1 MYSKRE
7 NRNLYCRRLEVW
19 CRRQC
24 GCGRSQPTNHTSIAT
39 PKLHHSRATQTNLSL
54 GSTAIQQS
62 NSRKRISIYSP
73 SRYSIL
79 VGLNLSSLNLY
90 LLRGYPI
97 RRGGKKGKKKKK
109 SHPPPKQTNIISSSV
124 ISQNATTNRDNKTI
138 SLPTTP
144 RPQRNRLNLGRE
156 GLSLFNPALHPQR
169 P

>member
-1 MYSKRE
+1 MRPQSA
-7 NRNLYCRRLEVW
+7 N
-19 CRRQC
+19 
-24 GCGRSQPTNHTSIAT
+24 QPHFHCNAEASPLPSNPNQ
-39 PKLHHSRATQTNLSL
+39 PKPWKY
-54 GSTAIQQS
+54 S
-62 NSRKRISIYSP
+62 NSAVKLKEKDIHIFSFT
-73 SRYSIL
+73 IL
-79 VGLNLSSLNLY
+79 DTRGAQPLLAKSLPFEGVPNQE
-90 LLRGYPI
+90 R
-97 RRGGKKGKKKKK
+97 GKKGKKKKK